1 MDSARKLLNE
11 LNSWVNSPLRGES
24 SKKFQDICEAHDA
37 LSIQQFGESIQ
48 ITIPLYDGKNKNVLG
63 LVHALQKEQ
72 GISSVILQGSL
83 ATDEEIPYSDFDA
96 LVIIEDAVFNN
107 PKVLLSLVVRLQLLS
122 RYIYQHD
129 PLQHHGWFVTTEKLL
144 NHHLDDF
151 FPAVIFDHSRM
162 LYPARASEL
171 KLNLVKD
178 PSAFHY
184 HLNNTVA
191 GIEREITSGQYLNN
205 MYELKSTLSKF
216 MLLPALYMQV
226 CKGEGVYKKDSFELA
241 KVDFTAE
248 EWNIMDEIST
258 IREDWNQNM
267 AGWRK
272 WMITTHPSWS
282 RKMAK
287 RVAPK
292 VAADL
297 QASVKD
303 KSTKMLTFARL
314 MLERAKATNG
324 QN

>member
-1 MDSARKLLNE
+1 MDSARKLLND
-11 LNSWVNSPLRGES
+11 LNVLVNSPLRGDTG
-24 SKKFQDICEAHDA
+24 KKLQQICEAYNA
-37 LSIQQFGESIQ
+37 LSIQQIGQPIQ
-48 ITIPLYDGKNKNVLG
+48 VTIPPYEGKNRNVLG
-63 LVHALQKEQ
+63 LVNALQKEQ

-107 PKVLLSLVVRLQLLS
+107 PKVLMSLVVRLQLLS
-122 RYIYQHD
+122 KFMYQHD

-151 FPAVIFDHSRM
+151 FPAVIFDHSRV

-178 PSAFHY
+178 PSAFLY

-191 GIEREITSGQYLNN
+191 GIEREIASGQYLKN

-241 KVDFTAE
+241 RADFKAE
-248 EWNIMDEIST
+248 EWNIMDEISS
-258 IREDWNQNM
+258 IRKDWNQKM

-272 WMITTHPSWS
+272 WLIKAHPSWS

-287 RVAPK
+287 RVAPT

-297 QASVKD
+297 QARVKD
-303 KSTKMLTFARL
+303 KSTKMQTFARL
-314 MLERAKATNG
+314 MLERAKAING